1 LINKTQLLISE
12 EKVDFNKYAGDYE
25 CILDKDLNVFGE
37 EIGYFAEYKV
47 KIVSETSEANRNILE
62 FGCGI
67 GLNLSFFK
75 KYFPRSEING
85 CDISQKS
92 IDIASQ
98 KYKDVKFFII
108 DDNTIKERKGKYD
121 LIFVSCVFH
130 HIAPDLRRHS
140 IKQIRDLLKDG
151 GELYIFEH
159 NPYNPVTQK
168 IVREC
173 IWDEDAILLNRRET
187 INLMESGGFKIR
199 IKKYSLFFP
208 ASLSFLR
215 PLEKFLGCIP
225 LGGQYF
231 VKGIKNP
238 Q

>member
-1 LINKTQLLISE
+1 MTSKA
-12 EKVDFNKYAGDYE
+12 KVDFNKYAGDYE
-25 CILDKDLNVFGE
+25 SILDKDLNVFGE

-67 GLNLSFFK
+67 GLNLRFFK

-92 IDIASQ
+92 IDIACQ

-140 IKQIRDLLKDG
+140 INQIRDLLKDG

-173 IWDEDAILLNRRET
+173 VWDEDAILLNRRET
-187 INLMESGGFKIR
+187 INLMESRGFKIR

-215 PLEKFLGCIP
+215 PLEKFLGSIP